1 MDHFAIPP
9 YLPIKLPSAILVVDD
24 EPQACKWF
32 ARLFADEFT
41 VFTAAG
47 VDEALALLAERG
59 EEVGVV
65 LTDYSMPGRNG
76 VELLKALRTAH
87 PHISRLLI
95 SAYADK
101 EVAMAAVNQGQVE
114 QILEK
119 PLNEP
124 VTRLALRAA
133 LANSRSRVEDRAL
146 LENRAATLRETLGF
160 LAHEASTP
168 LATVRGYLSAMKDRH
183 VDETGGK
190 YGPATEPV
198 HRKPGELLSMIEAA
212 QRGADFAQSLVTK
225 FVRTAREALPN
236 DTQQPL
242 RASDLVAAVRQEY
255 PFDGDESKWVQCQVS
270 DDFDLQGHR
279 DLLYLVLCTLV
290 KNAVLALR
298 SSSPSEPHLVIEVAH
313 CAPAP
318 GLPAQALIGVRDNG
332 PGISPGVLSRLTR
345 EPLTTRADIGGNGMG
360 LVFCQRVMSTLGGAM
375 EVQSTL
381 GQGAVV
387 TLYFPLGPQKTNK
400 EQP

>member
-1 MDHFAIPP
+1 MDNYASPP
-9 YLPIKLPSAILVVDD
+9 TSPASLPTIILVVDD

-41 VFTAAG
+41 VLTAHSAN
-47 VDEALALLAERG
+47 EALAILSVRG
-59 EEVGVV
+59 EEVAVV
-65 LTDYSMPGRNG
+65 LTDYSMP
-76 VELLKALRTAH
+76 LRTGVDLLSELRSAH

-101 EVAMAAVNQGQVE
+101 DVAMAAINLGQVE

-124 VTRLALRAA
+124 VTRQALRAA
-133 LANSRSRVEDRAL
+133 LANSRRRIEVRTEH
-146 LENRAATLRETLGF
+146 ENRAAILRETLGF

-168 LATVRGYLSAMKDRH
+168 LATVRSYLSAMKDRH
-183 VDETGGK
+183 VEDLGGT
-190 YGPATEPV
+190 YEVSDRTHQRG
-198 HRKPGELLSMIEAA
+198 KPGELLSMIEAA
-212 QRGADFAQSLVTK
+212 QRGADFAQTLVAKFLRSAQDSLPD
-225 FVRTAREALPN
+225 EIC
-236 DTQQPL
+236 QPL
-242 RASDLVAAVRQEY
+242 RASELVEAVRRDY
-255 PFDGDESKWVQCQVS
+255 PFYGAEAQWVQCNVS
-270 DDFDLQGHR
+270 DDFDLPGYR
-279 DLLYLVLCTLV
+279 ELLYLVLCTLV

-298 SSSPSEPHLVIEVAH
+298 SAPPSDPQLHIELAH

-332 PGISPGVLSRLTR
+332 PGIAPEVLSRLTR
-345 EPLTTRADIGGNGMG
+345 EPLTTRAQAGGTGMG

-375 EVQSTL
+375 EVRSTL

-387 TLYFPLGPQKTNK
+387 TLYFPTSTEETSK
-400 EQP
+400 E

>member
-1 MDHFAIPP
+1 MDNFANPHRAQP
-9 YLPIKLPSAILVVDD
+9 VKVPSVILVVDD

-32 ARLFADEFT
+32 ARLFSDEFT
-41 VFTAAG
+41 ILTALS
-47 VDEALALLAERG
+47 VDEALTLLAERG
-59 EEVGVV
+59 QEVGVV
-65 LTDYSMPGRNG
+65 LTDYSMPVRNG
-76 VELLKALRTAH
+76 LDLLSALRTAH
-87 PHISRLLI
+87 PHVSRLLI

-101 EVAMAAVNQGQVE
+101 DMAMAAINQGQVE

-124 VTRLALRAA
+124 ITRQVLRTA
-133 LANSRSRVEDRAL
+133 LANSRRRVEERMQ

-183 VDETGGK
+183 MED
-190 YGPATEPV
+190 PAAEPGAAAQIRQ
-198 HRKPGELLSMIEAA
+198 RKPGEFLSMIEAA
-212 QRGADFAQSLVTK
+212 QRGADFAQSLVAK
-225 FVRTAREALPN
+225 FVRSARDATPGDAHN
-236 DTQQPL
+236 TV
-242 RASDLVAAVRQEY
+242 RASELVAAVRDEY
-255 PFDGDESKWVQCQVS
+255 PFDGAEAQWIHCTVS
-270 DDFDLQGHR
+270 DDFDLPGHR

-298 SSSPSEPHLVIEVAH
+298 SEPPADPQLHIELAH

-318 GLPAQALIGVRDNG
+318 GMPSQSLIGVRDNG
-332 PGISPGVLSRLTR
+332 PGISPDVLARLTR
-345 EPLTTRADIGGNGMG
+345 EPLTTRAHTGGSGMG

-375 EVQSTL
+375 EVRSTL

-387 TLYFPLGPQKTNK
+387 TLYFPTSSEETN
-400 EQP
+400 